1 MRIKDLDRIR
11 ALAATETGLCV
22 VSTTRADGSPHAT
35 VVNAGVLAHPIG
47 GVDVVGFVVRGDVHK
62 LAHLRRTGRCAA
74 TFRRSWS
81 WAGVEGAVDIVGPDD
96 KLGDIDG
103 PATAQLLRDIFTAA
117 GGTHDNWDE
126 YDRVMRQ
133 ERRAAVL
140 IRPERLSGR

>member
-1 MRIKDLDRIR
+1 
-11 ALAATETGLCV
+11 
-22 VSTTRADGSPHAT
+22 
-35 VVNAGVLAHPIG
+35 
-47 GVDVVGFVVRGDVHK
+47 
-62 LAHLRRTGRCAA
+62 
-74 TFRRSWS
+74 
-81 WAGVEGAVDIVGPDD
+81 VEGAVDIVGPDD